1 MFFTLL
7 NNFAKQL
14 KLRDP
19 YRNPILMPK
28 LAYEGKIC
36 SMHKILSLSLYL
48 RYEPIYRQRGEVKLK
63 LRFMLLV
70 DLELLSE
77 F

>member
-1 MFFTLL
+1 
-7 NNFAKQL
+7 
-14 KLRDP
+14 
-19 YRNPILMPK
+19 MPK

-48 RYEPIYRQRGEVKLK
+48 RYEPIYRQRGEVKFK